1 MKNNFDM
8 SLKFGANFVHAK
20 RKFSQK
26 KNESYRK
33 KYIKEG
39 LIKNKFLIKTT
50 CPVCKL
56 YNKQTLF
63 IKNGGTYKKCKNCE
77 MIYLDPVFKD
87 VELNNYYKNNHDAQS
102 QISTNE
108 KFFYNRMFGS
118 GFSLIKRSKKKLI
131 IY

>member
-1 MKNNFDM
+1 MKKNFDM

-26 KNESYRK
+26 KNENYRK
-33 KYIKEG
+33 KYIGNG
-39 LIKNKFLIKTT
+39 LIKKKFLIKTN

-56 YNKQTLF
+56 NNKQILF
-63 IKNGGTYKKCKNCE
+63 IKDGGTYKKCKNCE

-87 VELNNYYKNNHDAQS
+87 NELNNYYKNNHDAQS
-102 QISTNE
+102 QISKNE
-108 KFFYNRMFGS
+108 KNFYNKMFSS
-118 GFSLIKRSKKKLI
+118 GFSVIERSKKKLT